1 MPWRLENAS
10 LDFWNCAFFLQ
21 QFPTY
26 TTRGNGRTSLLVSF
40 GPLPYYSQLE
50 FQKSYQ
56 TTTIW

>member
-1 MPWRLENAS
+1 MHHWI
-10 LDFWNCAFFLQ
+10 FGTVHFFLQ

-26 TTRGNGRTSLLVSF
+26 TTRGNGRTSLLVSYPF